1 MGIVRSLFNASKPTP
16 AHPRD
21 PVIASWF
28 DYANVHSGVS
38 VTPESAMRVMA
49 VYRCVRL
56 IAQSIAS
63 LPLILYRGLD
73 AGKEPAP
80 KHPLYSLLHDSPN
93 DWQTAYE
100 FREMMQAF
108 VELRGNAYAE
118 IIPTGSNPVGAL
130 IPLHP
135 DRITPFRAPNRSIAY
150 AYAPESGETRVI
162 LQHEMFHLRGLSWDG
177 IIGLDP
183 ITLAA
188 EAIGVAIAAE
198 RFGGAFFGNNTVI
211 GGVLEHP
218 GSLSDKAYARIKE
231 SWSERHQGPAK
242 AHKPQILEENMK
254 WHTVG
259 LEPEKAQFL
268 ETRKFQVTEIA
279 RMFDVPPHKVMDLDK
294 ATFSNIEH
302 LGIEFVV
309 DCLRPRLVRWEQAI
323 KRDLLTESGRR
334 GFFAEHKV
342 DGLLRGDIKSR
353 YEAYQIGAGGNAPW
367 LTRNEIRGLE
377 NYNQL
382 PGLDKPLVPLNMSD
396 GSKPEGK
403 SPDDKADG
411 VPPDGPG
418 RARALLLMAI
428 GRVARKEAVALRK
441 AVKKY
446 DQDSEAFNGWLDD
459 FFSGHAEYVAE
470 SLQIDIAAARDFVER
485 ARTRLVET
493 EDRETET
500 RNWEDYR
507 TMELISLYET
517 CDAQVQDALRD
528 KTPPIIVNVAPPAV
542 NVDAR
547 TTVNVPEREVH
558 LEARL
563 PEQKPADIHVDVAAP
578 QINLRAYPTQ
588 SVEHI
593 ERDDKNEISV
603 VTRTNKD

>member
-1 MGIVRSLFNASKPTP
+1 MSLIRSLLNATKIAP

-28 DYANVHSGVS
+28 DYVNVHSGVS
-38 VTPESAMRVMA
+38 VTAESAMRVMA

-56 IAQSIAS
+56 IAQAIAS
-63 LPLILYRGLD
+63 LPLIVYRTLD
-73 AGKEPAP
+73 VGKEPAP
-80 KHPLYSLLHDSPN
+80 KHPLYALLHDRPN

-118 IIPTGSNPVGAL
+118 IIPTGTNPVGML
-130 IPLHP
+130 MPLHP
-135 DRITPFRAPNRSIAY
+135 DRITPFRAPDRSIAY
-150 AYAPESGETRVI
+150 RYAPESGETRTI
-162 LQHEMFHLRGLSWDG
+162 LQDEMFHLRGLSWDG
-177 IIGLDP
+177 MTGLDP

-218 GSLSDKAYARIKE
+218 GSLSDKAYGRVKS
-231 SWSERHQGPAK
+231 SWAERHQGPAK
-242 AHKPQILEENMK
+242 AHKPQILEEGMK

-342 DGLLRGDIKSR
+342 DGLLRGDIRSR
-353 YEAYQIGAGGNAPW
+353 FEAYQIAAGGNAPW
-367 LTRNEIRGLE
+367 FTRNEVRGLE
-377 NYNQL
+377 NLNPL
-382 PGLDKPLVPLNMSD
+382 PGLDQPLMPLNMTG
-396 GSKPEGK
+396 GSKPAGA
-403 SPDDKADG
+403 S
-411 VPPDGPG
+411 PPDPDKNGDAA
-418 RARALLLMAI
+418 RTRALAQLAA

-446 DQDSEAFNGWLDD
+446 AEDSEAFNAWFDD
-459 FFSGHAEYVAE
+459 FFSDHAEHVAE
-470 SLQIDIAAARDFVER
+470 SLQIDIAAARDFVARGRER
-485 ARTRLVET
+485 ILGYADGSAE
-493 EDRETET
+493 RETEL
-500 RNWEDYR
+500 RNWEDHR
-507 TMELISLYET
+507 AVELI
-517 CDAQVQDALRD
+517 ALM
-528 KTPPIIVNVAPPAV
+528 
-542 NVDAR
+542 
-547 TTVNVPEREVH
+547 
-558 LEARL
+558 EAR
-563 PEQKPADIHVDVAAP
+563 
-578 QINLRAYPTQ
+578 
-588 SVEHI
+588 
-593 ERDDKNEISV
+593 
-603 VTRTNKD
+603 